1 MNPLIKLSS
10 LAALAFLTS
19 CGSNAPYAALP
30 IDDAR
35 EMLTNVHV
43 TNAQIRR
50 KVRVGRAGV
59 QRIEGSNQLKVV
71 VPIRNITRNPLQIR
85 VQTSF
90 LNLERQPIGDDT
102 NEQVQVISPGMTINH
117 VVTSRSSEARDWNMS
132 IGPNGRG

>member
-1 MNPLIKLSS
+1 MKALIKISS
-10 LAALAFLTS
+10 LLALSLLPA
-19 CGSNAPYAALP
+19 CGSTAPYAALP

-35 EMLTNVHV
+35 EMMTNVHV

-50 KVRVGRAGV
+50 WVRVGRAGV
-59 QRIEGSNQLKVV
+59 QRIEGTNQLKVV
-71 VPIRNITRNPLQIR
+71 VPIRNITRNPLQVR

-117 VVTSRSSEARDWNMS
+117 TVTSRSSEARDWSMS
-132 IGPNGRG
+132 IGPNG

>member
-10 LAALAFLTS
+10 LAMLAILTS
-19 CGSNAPYAALP
+19 CGSTAPYAALP

-59 QRIEGSNQLKVV
+59 QRIEGTNQLKVV

-90 LNLERQPIGDDT
+90 LNIERQPIGDDT

-117 VVTSRSSEARDWNMS
+117 VVTSRSSEARDWSMN